1 MPDATPPTPLL
12 PTDDPTWSAA
22 VAPLLSTY
30 EMFLRVMAVPRPNGP
45 TAQAPD
51 TGRP

>member
-1 MPDATPPTPLL
+1 MPDATPPAPLV
-12 PTDDPTWSAA
+12 PAEDPTWGVA

-30 EMFLRVMAVPRPNGP
+30 EMFLRVMAAPRPNGP